1 MLGYF
6 LLGFDWQKLAVIVAY
21 NFVYSSNHV
30 LKLKFSEEPAANT
43 TDTMNEIYG
52 KLARV
57 RVWWYANTASSA
69 LLQIML
75 MVTWII
81 ILSTVFGS
89 GVLAYLYYKVL
100 NYFIRIKFESDDSFE
115 PRPEPPRSRKFRA
128 HDKEDDEIYSFEEIN
143 KMQMKIHRS
152 WNNWSCVML
161 QLQALTAI
169 GLRRTYERLLL

>member
-1 MLGYF
+1 
-6 LLGFDWQKLAVIVAY
+6 
-21 NFVYSSNHV
+21 
-30 LKLKFSEEPAANT
+30 
-43 TDTMNEIYG
+43 
-52 KLARV
+52 
-57 RVWWYANTASSA
+57 
-69 LLQIML
+69 ML

-128 HDKEDDEIYSFEEIN
+128 QDDEIYSFEEIN

-152 WNNWSCVML
+152 
-161 QLQALTAI
+161 
-169 GLRRTYERLLL
+169 

>member
-21 NFVYSSNHV
+21 NVVYSSNHM
-30 LKLKFSEEPAANT
+30 LKLKLSEEPAANT
-43 TDTMNEIYG
+43 LNEIYG

-57 RVWWYANTASSA
+57 RVWEYANTASST
-69 LLQIML
+69 LLQIMP

-81 ILSTVFGS
+81 IVLTVFGS
-89 GVLAYLYYKVL
+89 GVLAYFYYKVL

-115 PRPEPPRSRKFRA
+115 PRPEPPRSRKSRA

-152 WNNWSCVML
+152 WDNWSCVML
-161 QLQALTAI
+161 
-169 GLRRTYERLLL
+169 